1 MSNKKNVF
9 PVLLRYLTMIL
20 GAVIYAS
27 GVALFLDPLSLAPGG
42 ISGLAIVINKISNIP
57 TGVLYFGF
65 NVPLLIIAWRK
76 FGFKMLSSTILVI
89 CTISVTLEVYN
100 FFTGGQPIITENPL
114 LAGVAG
120 GVTIAV
126 GIGTVFRTGAT
137 SGGVDIIVKLLRL
150 KFKHI
155 NTGTIFFATDMMII
169 ALSAILFQN
178 IEIALYA
185 LVAVFVNSK
194 VIDYVLYGTN
204 RGKLVYIISDLEKE
218 LVERITHDLDL
229 GATVLKGEGAYT
241 GKEKNMLMCAVKA
254 HSFPKLRKLVKDIDK
269 NAFMIV
275 SDTTQI
281 FGEGYQAI
289 DKEDL

>member
-1 MSNKKNVF
+1 MV
-9 PVLLRYLTMIL
+9 L

-27 GVALFLDPLSLAPGG
+27 GVALFLNPLSLAPGG
-42 ISGLAIVINKISNIP
+42 ISGLAIVISKISGIS
-57 TGVLYFGF
+57 TGILYFCF
-65 NVPLLIIAWRK
+65 NVPLLLIAWRK

-89 CTISVTLEVYN
+89 CTISGTLEVYN
-100 FFTGGQPIITENPL
+100 FFTGGKPVITENPL

-120 GVTIAV
+120 GVVIAI

-218 LVERITHDLDL
+218 LVERITRDLDL

-241 GKEKNMLMCAVKA
+241 GKEKNLLMCAVKA
-254 HSFPKLRKLVKDIDK
+254 HSFPKLRKLVKDVDK